1 MPVDFGID
9 ILCQNGDFQVLPSG
23 DLTLVSDLYCLAQDI
38 INRLKT
44 VKGSHF
50 AHPDYGIDLYRFIKR
65 QWDPITELD
74 LLSAIEDEVEK
85 DPRVLE
91 AKATRKDLTL
101 RSIEILLTVTPVGFN
116 NPFNLIIS
124 VDRDNG
130 EVYAKVAS
138 MREG

>member
-1 MPVDFGID
+1 MDFGID
-9 ILCQNGDFQVLPSG
+9 IYCINGDFQVLPSG
-23 DLTLVSDLYCLAQDI
+23 DLTLVSGLHCLAQDI

-50 AHPDYGIDLYRFIKR
+50 AHPDYGIDLHRFIKR

-74 LLSAIEDEVEK
+74 LLSAIGDEVEK

-91 AKATRKDLTL
+91 AKATRKNLTL

-124 VDRDNG
+124 IDRDSG
-130 EVYAKVAS
+130 EVYAKVANT
-138 MREG
+138 REG